1 MLLSRTAAGA
11 VVEHAGRHHAV
22 AGDWDELLNALD
34 LTARLRVALETAPI
48 APPSPLAPVGAQ
60 EIWAAGVTY
69 WRSRDARMGES
80 KQGGSFYDRVYE
92 AERPELFW
100 KASAH
105 RVADPGGRLR
115 LRRDARWIVPEPELV
130 LVVNRRAEII
140 GYTIGNDLSCRD
152 IEGENPLY
160 LPQAKTFD
168 GCAALGPALYLT
180 DEPLPSS
187 TEIRCEIARAGA
199 KVFAGATSLD
209 QIKRPLSSLVEFLFR
224 ECSFPAG
231 CFLFTGTGIVP
242 PDDFSLRAGDEISI
256 AIAPIGTLLNTV
268 G

>member
-11 VVEHAGRHHAV
+11 AVERDGIFHRV
-22 AGDWDELLNALD
+22 PGDWDELLNADD
-34 LTARLRVALETAPI
+34 LLARLQAALASLPI
-48 APPSPLAPVGAQ
+48 APSPPLAPVGAQ

-69 WRSRDARMGES
+69 WRSRDARVGES
-80 KQGGSFYDRVYE
+80 QGGGSFYDRVYE

-105 RVADPGGRLR
+105 RLAPPGGLLR

-130 LVVNRRAEII
+130 LVINRRGEII
-140 GYTIGNDLSCRD
+140 GYTAGNDLSCRD

-168 GCAALGPALYLT
+168 GCAALGPALYIT
-180 DEPLPSS
+180 RQPLPPS
-187 TEIRCEIARAGA
+187 TEIRLEIRRAGA
-199 KVFAGATSLD
+199 EVFAGATTID
-209 QIKRPLSSLVEFLFR
+209 QIRRPLPSLVEFLFR

-242 PDDFSLRAGDEISI
+242 PDHFTLQEGDEIRI
-256 AIAPIGTLLNTV
+256 GIAPIGTLVNTV